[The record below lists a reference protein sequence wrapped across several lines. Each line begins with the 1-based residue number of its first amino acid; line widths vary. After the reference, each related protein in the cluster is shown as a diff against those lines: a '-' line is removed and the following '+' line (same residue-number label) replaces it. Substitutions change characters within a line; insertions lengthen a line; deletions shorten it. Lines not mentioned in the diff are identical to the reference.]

1 MLDPER
7 AQIEKLEPTLFDIV
21 LRPEEF
27 ISESSLEDE
36 SDYLEE
42 IPAALIPLLSPQE
55 PEEEQQP
62 LDPNDYDQFRYYRI
76 SANSFC
82 GNYSFLN
89 LTLCTVTFGYS
100 THTCKNLIPMVVTRA
115 MANSSKNHA
124 LLMCRI

>member
-62 LDPNDYDQFRYYRI
+62 LDPNDYDQFRYYRV

-100 THTCKNLIPMVVTRA
+100 THRCGNYLREETIRGNTVYYKPLQGTYE
-115 MANSSKNHA
+115 
-124 LLMCRI
+124 

>member
-62 LDPNDYDQFRYYRI
+62 LDPNNYDQFRY
-76 SANSFC
+76 
-82 GNYSFLN
+82 
-89 LTLCTVTFGYS
+89 
-100 THTCKNLIPMVVTRA
+100 
-115 MANSSKNHA
+115 
-124 LLMCRI
+124 

>member
-21 LRPEEF
+21 LRPEQF

-55 PEEEQQP
+55 PKEEQQP
-62 LDPNDYDQFRYYRI
+62 LDPNDYDQFRYHT
-76 SANSFC
+76 
-82 GNYSFLN
+82 
-89 LTLCTVTFGYS
+89 LTVPPIHLHILQS
-100 THTCKNLIPMVVTRA
+100 NLIYLVCT
-115 MANSSKNHA
+115 SLK
-124 LLMCRI
+124 

>member
-55 PEEEQQP
+55 PKEEQQP
-62 LDPNDYDQFRYYRI
+62 LDPNDYDQFRYYIITRYP
-76 SANSFC
+76 SALHVWHSLVKLDIFC
-82 GNYSFLN
+82 SLN
-89 LTLCTVTFGYS
+89 
-100 THTCKNLIPMVVTRA
+100 
-115 MANSSKNHA
+115 
-124 LLMCRI
+124 

>member
-62 LDPNDYDQFRYYRI
+62 LDPNDYDQFRYYIITRV
-76 SANSFC
+76 STGRDVPGQTGTGRPVVPLSRDKKK
-82 GNYSFLN
+82 FLSR
-89 LTLCTVTFGYS
+89 CPFVPG
-100 THTCKNLIPMVVTRA
+100 
-115 MANSSKNHA
+115 
-124 LLMCRI
+124 